1 MIRSVGAGGT
11 GLNGLPQRKPQQPET
26 PFPKIGKG
34 STVAGGG
41 TATATESKPIMVGV
55 KPKSHLVSI
64 LEEISGV
71 VRKNA
76 DGDKLE
82 VSGKAILMAKKLF
95 AQQ

>member
-11 GLNGLPQRKPQQPET
+11 NLNGLPQRKPQQTEV
-26 PFPKIGKG
+26 PFPKIGRG
-34 STVAGGG
+34 SATV
-41 TATATESKPIMVGV
+41 EEKPFSEQQPKTMMVGV

-64 LEEISGV
+64 LEETSGV

-82 VSGKAILMAKKLF
+82 VSGKAILMAKKWF
-95 AQQ
+95 GQ

>member
-11 GLNGLPQRKPQQPET
+11 SLNGLPQRRQQQPET

-34 STVAGGG
+34 GIVAEGGATSTGEAK
-41 TATATESKPIMVGV
+41 TLMVGV

-64 LEEISGV
+64 LEETAGV
-71 VRKNA
+71 MRLNA

-82 VSGKAILMAKKLF
+82 VSKMAIKMAKELYV
-95 AQQ
+95 